1 MSPCQKSNRHDTLLI
16 FQDLIRN
23 QYTEEDLSLAFFEL
37 ANAATVGY
45 RLYEEEEVELGGS
58 ETRGGEN
65 TTDSIGQSK
74 KDLSTN
80 TPIVVTVQQDV
91 TACGNHTGGIVW
103 ETSYLL
109 ISYMLYTQNIRQS
122 SWGRVLEVGA
132 GCGLL
137 GLTLFASNACDE
149 VILTETEEVFTHLQA
164 NLERFSQQ
172 SKDTSTMQSLVSRP
186 NMHRCQAQILD
197 WRWKKKKLV
206 SLNLASSSSRRQQQP
221 YFDTIVGTD
230 VIFSPTLV
238 SPLLRTLRDV
248 SNDQTIVYLCVQIRC
263 EDSHRLFHRKAS
275 RYGWQLHDLSHELE
289 NIPQCSWGRQLECH
303 LYQMTRITSVSK
315 SASSSS
321 SGGIADQLK
330 GSKRDKGKKR
340 NLPTCDHSNNERSSR
355 ETESKKVKS
364 T

>member
-248 SNDQTIVYLCVQIRC
+248 SNDQTIVYL
-263 EDSHRLFHRKAS
+263 
-275 RYGWQLHDLSHELE
+275 SHELE

-340 NLPTCDHSNNERSSR
+340 NLPTCDHANNERSSR